1 MEYTTHNFYIIGQK
15 VDQINKIIEN
25 ASAGRSNNNWKEF
38 WMSKA
43 TDVITII
50 WQKALIS
57 GVEIKMTLT
66 PIFQNKQIVFQP
78 SLSETK

>member
-15 VDQINKIIEN
+15 VEQINKIIEN
-25 ASAGRSNNNWKEF
+25 ASAGRANNSWKQF

-43 TDVITII
+43 TDVIMII

-57 GVEIKMTLT
+57 GV
-66 PIFQNKQIVFQP
+66 
-78 SLSETK
+78 